1 MRFQLLCLLL
11 LAPFA
16 AAMTPEDLGKKL
28 FFDKRLSKDQTVS
41 CATCHKPELAFT
53 NGTPLARGAFHR
65 RGDRNV
71 PTLLNRLGT
80 GPQFWDMRASTLE
93 DQVIQ
98 VMANPLEMGND
109 IEGALKRINQDK
121 KYREAFFALYGGE
134 ANVHN
139 LAKAIAS
146 YERTIQAPEAPFD
159 RYLKGESSA
168 LSLEA
173 RSGKDLFFNKFKCAS
188 CHSGPNFS
196 DEKLNVR
203 CYPFVANLD
212 AVPGPKFKTPTLR
225 NLKFTGPYMHNGA
238 LKTLEETVD
247 FYTPSVHLDAA
258 GKPVPGSGPIFVSPK
273 ERAHLVAFLKSL
285 SADTPYVERFPSQR
299 K

>member
-1 MRFQLLCLLL
+1 MRVQLFCLLL
-11 LAPFA
+11 FAPIA
-16 AAMTPEDLGKKL
+16 SALTPEELGKKL

-53 NGTPLARGAFHR
+53 NGTPLAKGVFHLT
-65 RGDRNV
+65 GDRNV
-71 PTLLNRLGT
+71 PTILNRFGT
-80 GPQFWDMRASTLE
+80 GPQFWDMRAATLE

-109 IEGALKRINQDK
+109 IEGALARINQDA
-121 KYREAFFALYGGE
+121 KYQEAFRAIYGTK

-139 LAKAIAS
+139 LAKAIAA
-146 YERTIQAPEAPFD
+146 YERTIFAPEAPFD
-159 RYLKGESSA
+159 RYLKGDLKA
-168 LSLEA
+168 MSLEA
-173 RSGKDLFFNKFKCAS
+173 RHGKDLFFNKFKCAS

-247 FYTPSVHLDAA
+247 FYAPSVHLDAN
-258 GKPVPGSGPIFVSPK
+258 GKPVPGSGPIFVSAK
-273 ERAHLVAFLKSL
+273 ERAQLVAFLKSL
-285 SADTPYVERFPSQR
+285 SGDKPYVERPSQNN
-299 K
+299 